1 VLLFLLTVHSLGRR
15 CYWFCLRCVRFASG
29 AFLFTDQTVDG
40 TWCRFGRRLLGYGM
54 YPLFSIKTYIYI
66 YIYIYLVI
74 GNSLHGLDVPPYTSL
89 PRCSPSSTASRGYSS
104 PTNHPPHSIL
114 TTHSCHTSPVIL
126 RYHRYPLGRNS
137 TRPLPPPPL
146 HLPTT
151 YPRPPPPPTPRGRG
165 LAPPPA
171 PHPPPCIIAL
181 SPYHSHP
188 RPLLQ
193 PDATTYTT

>member
-1 VLLFLLTVHSLGRR
+1 MFALHQVRFFLLIRLSMVPGA
-15 CYWFCLRCVRFASG
+15 ASG
-29 AFLFTDQTVDG
+29 VASS
-40 TWCRFGRRLLGYGM
+40 GM
-54 YPLFSIKTYIYI
+54 VCTHYLVSIHI

-137 TRPLPPPPL
+137 TRPLPPPPPPTND
-146 HLPTT
+146 LPTT
-151 YPRPPPPPTPRGRG
+151 PPLLHAGGASP
-165 LAPPPA
+165 PPPA

-188 RPLLQ
+188 RPLPARCYHLY
-193 PDATTYTT
+193 DLT